1 MATFPTLSLGTSI
14 NFSKER
20 IKPIVKT
27 KFEGNYAQTRPKY
40 TRTMSKFK
48 ISYNALTTTDVST
61 METFFDANS
70 GGEFT
75 WTDPSTTTDYTVR
88 FSEETIGF
96 KHIGNDLYSLDLV
109 LEEV

>member
-1 MATFPTLSLGTSI
+1 MATFPTLSQKASI

-48 ISYNALTTTDVST
+48 IAYNALTTTDVST

-70 GGEFT
+70 GGEFN
-75 WTDPSTTTDYTVR
+75 WTDPSTSTVFVVR
-88 FSEETIGF
+88 FSSETLTF
-96 KHIGNDLYSLDLV
+96 KHIGKDLYSLELV